1 MTLLHTLFTLFN
13 KKIYFYH
20 HLNVKFILLLLQGHS
35 EPFPGF
41 VLCGNNT
48 TKEENFQN
56 NEQECLKIRHLCINT
71 YALLCPINDL
81 LDLKRSN
88 VCYQYIQKEIKK
100 IHYYNTSKRHRFEK
114 ECLLTDAKIIQAA
127 ISQWSTT
134 SNVSKMW
141 VCATTE
147 KGLVSML
154 STASNVLSSN
164 ETMLLLKKIGMFKA
178 ILFFYIILK

>member
-1 MTLLHTLFTLFN
+1 M
-13 KKIYFYH
+13 
-20 HLNVKFILLLLQGHS
+20 LQGHS
-35 EPFPGF
+35 EHFPGF

-48 TKEENFQN
+48 TKEEQFQN

-88 VCYQYIQKEIKK
+88 VCYQYIQNEIKQ
-100 IHYYNTSKRHRFEK
+100 INYYNTSKRHRFEK
-114 ECLLTDAKIIQAA
+114 ECLLSDAKIIQAA

-154 STASNVLSSN
+154 STTSNVLSSN

-178 ILFFYIILK
+178 ILFFYIILNKKTFIFNIVRLTTYI